1 MTGIIFI
8 LGMIVGAMI
17 GFFGFA
23 LGLVS
28 AKGKDDEK

>member
-23 LGLVS
+23 LGLVA
-28 AKGKDDEK
+28 AKGKEEQK